1 MPNKNDMFEIPVGNL
16 AYDFTSQPN
25 TYPDD
30 WDWQGEAPAP
40 YDDEMKVVLP
50 AEPRYYEDE
59 REMAAAR
66 PKVRTRQSV
75 SPGAILGFAVAAVL
89 LVFTLMAKIQLTQIT
104 DQAVKLEEKL
114 VELKN
119 EKARLEIEYEGAFN
133 LKEIEEYAIRGLGMQ
148 RPREE
153 QIFYLQSSVPDK
165 AVVMEE
171 EPEEETLLERL
182 FGLADF
188 IAEYFR

>member
-1 MPNKNDMFEIPVGNL
+1 MPKNDDFFEIPVGNL
-16 AYDFTSQPN
+16 AYDFTSRPS
-25 TYPDD
+25 TAPDD

-50 AEPRYYEDE
+50 AEPRYYEGE
-59 REMAAAR
+59 RERTSAR
-66 PKVRTRQSV
+66 PRVSTRQTV
-75 SPGAILGFAVAAVL
+75 SPGAVLGFAVAAVL

-104 DQAVKLEEKL
+104 DQAVKLEERL

-133 LKEIEEYAIRGLGMQ
+133 LKEIEEYAISGLGMQ
-148 RPREE
+148 RPRED
-153 QIFYLQSSVPDK
+153 QIYYLQNSVPDK

-171 EPEEETLLERL
+171 EPEEETLLERI